1 MQPDLQREHDSSSEL
16 RNAAMIARNGDS
28 RAFEAIMRRHN
39 QRLYHIVLWHI
50 DAAKAMLK

>member
-1 MQPDLQREHDSSSEL
+1 
-16 RNAAMIARNGDS
+16 MIARNGDS